1 MIPLILVLL
10 PFAFAAAILLARHRP
25 GVCRNLLIACGA
37 SHFAL
42 VCATR
47 IPAAAAHLNMRLIG
61 LDPGDAVQ
69 SAVLFSCSFVF
80 IACAFHAKT
89 WLANAAAHENN
100 EPGLRVMRES
110 TFLACTAAFLGAM
123 TLVAVSK
130 NLGLL
135 WVAIEAT
142 TLLSAPLISF
152 HRTAKAIEAT
162 WKYMLICSVGI
173 GFALFGTMLVTYA
186 AQLGSG
192 GRISL
197 DLANLQGASFNPVW
211 FKAGFIFILAGY
223 GTKMGLA
230 PFHSWLPDAYSAS
243 PTPAAALISGALANC
258 SFLAI
263 MRFRALAPSAL
274 APFCDQLMIALGL
287 LSLVIAAAF
296 IVRQH
301 DFKRMLAYSSVE
313 NMGLVIILFALGSQL
328 LPVHIVIH
336 SLLKM
341 SLFIVAGNILLA
353 YNTRQING
361 VNAMLAKTPR
371 LAALWIAGILLIC
384 ATPPSPLFLTEYA
397 LVTQAGLALGG
408 TVLFLA
414 FIVFIG
420 MARIAICMSMG
431 RCPETDD
438 ATPRTI
444 APTLYLIPTL
454 GIAAAIV
461 IGLLAFLFLALP
473 TP

>member
-1 MIPLILVLL
+1 MIPAILVLL

-25 GVCRNLLIACGA
+25 IVCRSLLIACGV

-42 VCATR
+42 ACITR
-47 IPAAAAHLNMRLIG
+47 LPAAAPFLDMRLIG
-61 LDPGDAVQ
+61 LDPGDIIQ
-69 SAVLFSCSFVF
+69 SAVLFAMSLLFLGSA
-80 IACAFHAKT
+80 IHAYH
-89 WLANAAAHENN
+89 WIPAAYALESHGGEA
-100 EPGLRVMRES
+100 RFMRES

-123 TLVAVSK
+123 TLVVVAK

-142 TLLSAPLISF
+142 TLLSAPLIGF
-152 HRTAKAIEAT
+152 HRTAGAIEAT

-173 GFALFGTMLVTYA
+173 GFALFGTMLVAYA

-192 GRISL
+192 GHIGL
-197 DLANLQGASFNPVW
+197 DLASLQEASFDPVW

-230 PFHSWLPDAYSAS
+230 PFHSWLPDAHGESPATASA
-243 PTPAAALISGALANC
+243 LLSGALLNC

-263 MRFRALAPSAL
+263 TRFRALAPA
-274 APFCDQLMIALGL
+274 AVEPFCDQLMTALGL
-287 LSLVIAAAF
+287 LSLAVAAAF

-313 NMGLVIILFALGSQL
+313 NMGLVIILFALGSEL
-328 LPVHIVIH
+328 LSLHIVIH

-341 SLFIVAGNILLA
+341 SLFLVAGNILLA
-353 YNTRQING
+353 YGTRHIGG
-361 VNAMLAKTPR
+361 VHAMLAHKPR
-371 LAALWIAGILLIC
+371 LAALWIAGILLLC

-397 LVTQAGLALGG
+397 LVSKAGLALGG
-408 TVLFLA
+408 TVLFLVLV
-414 FIVFIG
+414 VFIG
-420 MARIAICMSMG
+420 MARIAVSMSMG
-431 RCPETDD
+431 QCSETDM
-438 ATPRTI
+438 TPRPI
-444 APTLYLIPTL
+444 PRALRVVPTL
-454 GIAAAIV
+454 GIGAALVVGLIAFVSLAI
-461 IGLLAFLFLALP
+461 P